1 MQMNAKTTQ
10 STTYESVFQSILGLL
25 KRLLLEVKDRTI
37 RTSVDVELQEML
49 ERANNGATQP

>member
-1 MQMNAKTTQ
+1 MNAKTTQ